1 MSTTQRD
8 IVAGLLLHL
17 GGLGKADRHTK
28 NRVVDSINPIHKELG
43 FWQAQDDILGLAWIV
58 ALGANTMYQLIA
70 TRSDGQCWKEY
81 KPSSAAVI
89 SEING
94 DDLIEVEA
102 IVAAF
107 HDSRHGAC
115 PSTLLRIDDSYVYR
129 NSSGHAVLIPT
140 ETMNEILEVNKLQ
153 A

>member
-17 GGLGKADRHTK
+17 GGLDKADASIKHRI
-28 NRVVDSINPIHKELG
+28 VDSINPIHRELG

-58 ALGANTMYQLIA
+58 ALGASTMYQLTA
-70 TRSDGQCWKEY
+70 TRLDGQCWKEY

-94 DDLIEVEA
+94 DELIEVEA

-115 PSTLLRIDDSYVYR
+115 PSTLLKIDDSYVYR
-129 NSSGHAVLIPT
+129 NPSGHAVLVST
-140 ETMNEILEVNKLQ
+140 ETITEILEINKLPT
-153 A
+153 